1 MKITTSKI
9 EIRDLGKAWLVL
21 SLAFAIVFTRD
32 LVLSLLLK
40 NFVIALI
47 TVGAGFILHELGHK
61 FVAQYYGCTAE
72 FRAFNQMLLLA
83 LVLSFFGLIF
93 AAPGAVMI
101 RGHLSLARNGKI
113 SLAGPL
119 TNFILATLFFALA
132 YFTTGFVFEIGRI
145 GFLIN
150 TWLGLFNMI
159 PVWNLDGKKIYN
171 WDKTIYFIVVIV
183 GFTFL
188 FLGTSL

>member
-1 MKITTSKI
+1 MKIKTSKI

-21 SLAFAIVFTRD
+21 SLAFAIAFTRD
-32 LVLSLLLK
+32 LALTLLIK
-40 NFVIALI
+40 NFIIALI
-47 TVGAGFILHELGHK
+47 AVGTGFVLHELGHK

-119 TNFILATLFFALA
+119 TNFILAALFFALA
-132 YFTTGFVFEIGRI
+132 YFTTGFMYDLAYF

-159 PVWNLDGKKIYN
+159 PVWNLDGKKIYKWN
-171 WDKTIYFIVVIV
+171 KTIYFTVVII
-183 GFTFL
+183 GFAFL